1 MRSFLP
7 NGVGFPWGS
16 KETETTEKRDFLMA
30 PCWFEVFSQHQKQWD
45 PGNLSLCSRQT
56 WEASS
61 YPHGRWI
68 KTGAAGQLLAWVEE
82 ERNDWPVLQVLCVGL
97 CLSNL
102 WCFHFG
108 GSGLRGSGMLP
119 TKMRKRADVRGK
131 SRLSLEVAR
140 HSEALKALLL
150 KSCIIS
156 RENRRWCSLKTW
168 VLVPTLPHISWVI
181 FAKLLHISK
190 F

>member
-1 MRSFLP
+1 MI
-7 NGVGFPWGS
+7 
-16 KETETTEKRDFLMA
+16 
-30 PCWFEVFSQHQKQWD
+30 D

-181 FAKLLHISK
+181 DPNLGTRAAKAEHIRLNQYTKGPAPKMCKFYSLGEKINLLNEK
-190 F
+190 PRKK